1 MGRII
6 PYMKWNIKFMFETTN
21 QTTVLVESLIL
32 APYNLSL
39 CCWNLALL
47 WNVITSRESNHQDLK
62 HVNV

>member
-1 MGRII
+1 
-6 PYMKWNIKFMFETTN
+6 MFETTN